1 MGQAK
6 RRGTQEQRTQ
16 EARAKIEALRPDSL
30 ICNSCQHE
38 ITEIHEMPSRGIE
51 GIDAAFAG
59 ICPRCNSSTYAL
71 KGEPRAIAEFSAFL
85 EADSGGPIAMGRQP
99 IPAKIETDETK
110 LP

>member
-1 MGQAK
+1 MMGQAK

-38 ITEIHEMPSRGIE
+38 ITEIHEMPTRGIE

-59 ICPRCNSSTYAL
+59 LCPRCNSSTYAL
-71 KGEPRAIAEFSAFL
+71 KGEPAAIADFFAFL
-85 EADSGGPIAMGRQP
+85 EEDSGGPIEIGRQP
-99 IPAKIETDETK
+99 IPAKIEAD
-110 LP
+110 